1 MHSNSKMLTVTSK
14 FDYDFRVNFYLSDFC
29 NGRPLSG
36 KILSDAVASRRQVHK
51 KNGRDVSL
59 RKYRDAK

>member
-1 MHSNSKMLTVTSK
+1 MCSNSEMLAVASK

-29 NGRPLSG
+29 NDKPLSG

-51 KNGRDVSL
+51 KNGHDVIL
-59 RKYRDAK
+59 CVT